1 MLRRSCS
8 HRHDQAAA
16 SCHHPRRGTACPGDF
31 RVYLDDILAAI
42 EKVSGIPLAFLSKSL
57 RSTRKTVDAVIRNL
71 EIVGEAIKKVPGE
84 IRAAHSEVDWAK
96 IAGLRDILIH
106 EYFGIDTMI
115 LWDIVQNKLP
125 QLQEQVRRILTEMK
139 NP

>member
-1 MLRRSCS
+1 M
-8 HRHDQAAA
+8 
-16 SCHHPRRGTACPGDF
+16 PRDF

-42 EKVSGIPLAFLSKSL
+42 GKILRYTAGLSSEEFAADEKTL
-57 RSTRKTVDAVIRNL
+57 DAVIRNL
-71 EIVGEAIKKVPGE
+71 EIVGEATKKVPVD
-84 IRAAHSEVDWAK
+84 IRAAHSEVDWGK

-125 QLQEQVRRILTEMK
+125 QLEEQVRRILTEMK